1 MMMMM
6 MIIIIIIIIIV
17 LLYTSPD
24 QDHISNWIG
33 SDFFHLFRLLIP
45 VSGRIK
51 KESHAPRL
59 VLNEFL
65 ISSWCPLLSFLLPS
79 ARPTWSCLLSSSNT
93 SAPRNRPIVATRCL
107 TRSHPSAR
115 RCLPRQ
121 KHRRLRCC
129 CSSYCFCQTTTLSRR
144 RSTNRTLVGARG
156 STLLCYYVARRLFSP
171 QMCDPNSVYKTLTC
185 NTLNTSTL
193 FLVTNLQKSFVSI

>member
-1 MMMMM
+1 MMMRI
-6 MIIIIIIIIIV
+6 IIIIIIIIIV

-115 RCLPRQ
+115 RCLPWQ

-129 CSSYCFCQTTTLSRR
+129 FSRCCFCQTTLSRR
-144 RSTNRTLVGARG
+144 RSTNRTLVVRAG
-156 STLLCYYVARRLFSP
+156 LLLYYYVARRFFHASSIQILVD
-171 QMCDPNSVYKTLTC
+171 QYKTLNI
-185 NTLNTSTL
+185 NTLNP
-193 FLVTNLQKSFVSI
+193 

>member
-1 MMMMM
+1 MMM

-33 SDFFHLFRLLIP
+33 SDFHLFRLLIP

-115 RCLPRQ
+115 RCLPWQ

-129 CSSYCFCQTTTLSRR
+129 FSRCCCCFCQTTLSRR
-144 RSTNRTLVGARG
+144 RSTNRTLVVRAG
-156 STLLCYYVARRLFSP
+156 LLLYYYVARRFFHASSI
-171 QMCDPNSVYKTLTC
+171 QIW
-185 NTLNTSTL
+185 ST
-193 FLVTNLQKSFVSI
+193 NIRP